1 MLAWQDTS
9 GQTWLTYND
18 LHWIAQRHG
27 LGEEVDQTVKELSG
41 VMAAVAKQATT

>member
-9 GQTWLTYND
+9 GKTWLTYND

-27 LGEEVDQTVKELSG
+27 LGEEVDQTVKVLSG